1 MQLFKKKSFSQ
12 FFFFLNF
19 RNSNFILNLSKKKM
33 TLIPHIFLNLQTPKN
48 VVRSMS
54 KKSRFREPLDK
65 WRRKRDETLLKS
77 ERQHFYH
84 IYWSLWRIL
93 ELKKSIWV
101 IWKVLGLFV
110 KPLTADGKYSLLNR
124 GNLLQHF
131 QMHLSQKRK
140 IFSELLFS
148 FSKFR
153 VNFEHFQ
160 KKDHP
165 QSWCVFEF
173 TVSGKRG

>member
-1 MQLFKKKSFSQ
+1 
-12 FFFFLNF
+12 
-19 RNSNFILNLSKKKM
+19 M
-33 TLIPHIFLNLQTPKN
+33 TLTADVFLNLRTPKY
-48 VVRSMS
+48 VVREIS
-54 KKSRFREPLDK
+54 KKSRFRGPFDK
-65 WRRKRDETLLKS
+65 GHGKRAETLLKS
-77 ERQHFYH
+77 ERQHLYH

-153 VNFEHFQ
+153 VNFVHFQ
-160 KKDHP
+160 KKDDP